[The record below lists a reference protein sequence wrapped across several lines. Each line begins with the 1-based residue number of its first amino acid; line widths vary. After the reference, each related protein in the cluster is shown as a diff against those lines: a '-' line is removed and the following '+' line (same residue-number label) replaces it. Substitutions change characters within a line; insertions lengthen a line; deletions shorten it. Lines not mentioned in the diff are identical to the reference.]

1 VFLCRRHPSQD
12 RYMPDLS
19 VRPPAQVAGLA
30 RNTLL
35 NLLGQGLP
43 LLVGVVT
50 IPMIVA
56 HLGAERFGILA
67 LAWAVTG
74 YLSILDLGLGR
85 ATTKFVAESL
95 ARDQPDDVPSLVWT
109 AVSIQAGLG
118 LAGTLLFGAFVPFLV
133 ERALNIPPHLVQE
146 TKLTFYILSLSV
158 PIVLVS
164 FSFRGVLEAAQRFD
178 LVNAV
183 VGPLGVATF
192 IAPVVSIWLGWGLPG
207 TVALLV
213 MSRVLALT
221 AHYALCI
228 RVFHSLRGLPRFDR
242 LRVRLLVGYGRWS
255 MVSLSVICPVFA
267 YLDRF
272 ILSAVGSVAA
282 VGYYSAPYEMVTR
295 LSIIGMS
302 LAATLFP
309 TFSAL
314 GSQRPSEAFQRIM
327 TPSIGYLAVVLGPIL
342 ILVIAFARELLS
354 LWLGNEF
361 SQQGAVALQILAIGV
376 LLTSL
381 GLLPFSLIQ
390 AIGRP
395 DVTAKLHL
403 LELPVY
409 LVLSWGLISRWGVT
423 GAALSWSLRASAD
436 ALLQLFAASRV
447 SSVSLRTFR
456 EHQLVWRIVILVCLG
471 CAGAWF
477 AAVLFSARLR
487 LVLMALML
495 SVLGMVVWK
504 YLLRERDRAVALRFI
519 PPIASE

>member
-1 VFLCRRHPSQD
+1 
-12 RYMPDLS
+12 
-19 VRPPAQVAGLA
+19 VAGLA

-35 NLLGQGLP
+35 NLMGQGLP
-43 LLVGVVT
+43 LLVGVAT
-50 IPMIVA
+50 IPVIVA
-56 HLGAERFGILA
+56 HLGADRFGILA

-85 ATTKFVAESL
+85 ATTKFVAASL
-95 ARDQPDDVPSLVWT
+95 GRQQLDDVPSLVWT
-109 AVSIQAGLG
+109 AVSIQAALG
-118 LAGTLLFGAFVPFLV
+118 LAGTLIFGAIVPFLV
-133 ERALNIPPHLVQE
+133 EGALNIPPHLVQE

-192 IAPVVSIWLGWGLPG
+192 VAPVVSIWLGWGLPG
-207 TVALLV
+207 TVGLLV
-213 MSRVLALT
+213 ASRALALT
-221 AHYALCI
+221 AHYSLCI
-228 RVFHSLRGLPRFDR
+228 RVFPSLRGLPHFDR
-242 LRVRLLVGYGRWS
+242 LKLRLLVGYGRWS
-255 MVSLSVICPVFA
+255 MISLSVICPVFV

-272 ILSAVGSVAA
+272 ILGAIGSVAA

-309 TFSAL
+309 TFSAV

-327 TPSIGYLAVVLGPIL
+327 TPSIGYLALVLGPIL
-342 ILVIAFARELLS
+342 IVVIAFARELLS

-409 LVLSWGLISRWGVT
+409 LILSWALISRWGVT
-423 GAALSWSLRASAD
+423 GAALSWTLRASAD
-436 ALLQLFAASRV
+436 ALLQLIAALRL
-447 SSVSLRTFR
+447 SSVSVRSLR
-456 EHQLVWRIVILVCLG
+456 EHEFVCRMVIFACLG

-477 AAVLFSARLR
+477 AAAVFSTSLR

-495 SVLGMVVWK
+495 LVLGMAAWDYVMK
-504 YLLRERDRAVALRFI
+504 ERDRAVALRLI
-519 PPIASE
+519 RPIASE